1 MAIANQ
7 AKSAPLGRDRNP
19 YEFLRAPDV
28 EEARQIADMKTAGTV
43 TDQAVEE
50 LRQERRRALSLAVA
64 NHRER
69 IRALA
74 WRMLRTREA
83 PPVDMQYEFLAD
95 KRGDCTV
102 LSLVSLI
109 AAEVTANDYPHDLPF
124 HPDAHELAE
133 AISRNHRSALQI
145 VKDRIRTGSL
155 PVRAVTGIPVAYND
169 DPAVLAWCNDIEAI
183 RPPQALTTTL
193 ADARALVQAIEL
205 NPLRELAGESAPIPE
220 QVTELAGELAPPSDQ
235 APNVPAK
242 EAPPDLEAPKQI
254 GRHPKTGRMTEAKR
268 AIRAILHAAGPALS
282 KGDAYSFVMQ
292 AICNAEVPS
301 PFQIKEG
308 TDESGRWVF
317 VWTDTKKKEHAIEP
331 ATLKR
336 YVRDAWKERD
346 QAPR

>member
-50 LRQERRRALSLAVA
+50 LRQERRRALSLAIA
-64 NHRER
+64 NHREC

-145 VKDRIRTGSL
+145 VKDRIRTRAL

-235 APNVPAK
+235 VPNLPAK
-242 EAPPDLEAPKQI
+242 EAPPDLEAPSQPLEPTGTPKDMEGDHRPTTAAPHCAHIVRKPDRRQQGEGLFIDLRKQ
-254 GRHPKTGRMTEAKR
+254 GVSEREAIINP
-268 AIRAILHAAGPALS
+268 AI
-282 KGDAYSFVMQ
+282 K
-292 AICNAEVPS
+292 
-301 PFQIKEG
+301 
-308 TDESGRWVF
+308 
-317 VWTDTKKKEHAIEP
+317 
-331 ATLKR
+331 
-336 YVRDAWKERD
+336 
-346 QAPR
+346 

>member
-1 MAIANQ
+1 MENTNPP
-7 AKSAPLGRDRNP
+7 KPAPLGGYRNP

-28 EEARQIADMKTAGTV
+28 EAWRKIADLKTAGTV

-50 LRQERRRALSLAVA
+50 IRQEGRRALSLAIA
-64 NHRER
+64 NHREN

-95 KRGDCTV
+95 KRGDCAV

-145 VKDRIRTGSL
+145 VKDRIRTGAL

-193 ADARALVQAIEL
+193 ADARALVQAIGL
-205 NPLRELAGESAPIPE
+205 NPVRELAGESAPIPE

-235 APNVPAK
+235 VPNVPAK
-242 EAPPDLEAPKQI
+242 EAPPDLEAPKRI
-254 GRHPKTGRMTEAKR
+254 GRRPKAASGQAPDENAAPATAPSDTRDEALREYDALLAGGSGKNEAARQVAEKYRIPRSTLRDRIKRRDANAKR
-268 AIRAILHAAGPALS
+268 PWGALLS
-282 KGDAYSFVMQ
+282 Q
-292 AICNAEVPS
+292 A
-301 PFQIKEG
+301 Q
-308 TDESGRWVF
+308 R
-317 VWTDTKKKEHAIEP
+317 
-331 ATLKR
+331 R
-336 YVRDAWKERD
+336 
-346 QAPR
+346 

>member
-83 PPVDMQYEFLAD
+83 PPVDMQYECLAD
-95 KRGDCTV
+95 KRGDCVV

-109 AAEVTANDYPHDLPF
+109 AAEVTANDYPHDLTF

-145 VKDRIRTGSL
+145 VKDRIRTGAL
-155 PVRAVTGIPVAYND
+155 PVRAVTGVPVAYND
-169 DPAVLAWCNDIEAI
+169 DPAVLAWCSDIEAI

-193 ADARALVQAIEL
+193 ADARALVQAIGL
-205 NPLRELAGESAPIPE
+205 NPVPELAGESAPIPE

-235 APNVPAK
+235 VPNVPAK

-254 GRHPKTGRMTEAKR
+254 GRRPKTGRMTEAKK
-268 AIRAILHAAGPALS
+268 AIRAILRTADRSLS
-282 KGDAYSFVMQ
+282 RSVAYDFVVG
-292 AICNAEVPS
+292 AIRTGKVPS
-301 PFQIKEG
+301 PFQMKEG
-308 TDESGRWVF
+308 TDETGQRIF
-317 VWTDTKKKEHAIEP
+317 VWTDTKGKEQKLRP
-331 ATLKR
+331 DTLSR
-336 YVRDAWKERD
+336 YAREAWDEL
-346 QAPR
+346 